1 MELANQTL
9 EKDYQNKLWDNAFKY
24 FNKSKKQLQIINKDL
39 CENII
44 NQTKNIKLI
53 KKTGSFRT
61 MYRLEYLLFWYFEN
75 KIENTD
81 SIKDKHNL
89 KKLMRNTLKIINQEL
104 DNPTQTTYENNS
116 ENDSENQITS
126 ESDSE
131 NNHKD
136 DETYIHSDSESSE
149 DEDQDELIFQE
160 FKTEVYNMTESQL
173 NESLELRHLYPTGTK
188 QEKITTLLDFGPTL
202 PNNLS
207 NYQIQRILNKYKIN
221 HKADSDSD
229 SDYEPDDEKNNNTD
243 SDNDEKNNNTDSDND
258 SDYEPYNHKKN
269 NKTYS
274 DYQSDSDSDSDYE
287 PYNHKKQ

>member
-9 EKDYQNKLWDNAFKY
+9 EKECQNKLWNNAFKY
-24 FNKSKKQLQIINKDL
+24 FYENKSKKQLQIINRDL

-44 NQTKNIKLI
+44 EQTKNIKLTR
-53 KKTGSFRT
+53 KTGSFRT

-81 SIKDKHNL
+81 SIKDKTNL

-131 NNHKD
+131 NNDED
-136 DETYIHSDSESSE
+136 DETYTNSDSESSE
-149 DEDQDELIFQE
+149 DEDELSFQE
-160 FKTEVYNMTESQL
+160 FKTEVYNMSESQL

-188 QEKITTLLDFGPTL
+188 QEKITLLLDFGPTL
-202 PNNLS
+202 PNNLT
-207 NYQIQRILNKYKIN
+207 NYQIQRILNKYKMN
-221 HKADSDSD
+221 HKA
-229 SDYEPDDEKNNNTD
+229 E
-243 SDNDEKNNNTDSDND
+243 
-258 SDYEPYNHKKN
+258 
-269 NKTYS
+269 
-274 DYQSDSDSDSDYE
+274 SDSDSDSDYE
-287 PYNHKKQ
+287 P